1 MSKPRLTFDASA
13 KVKASATTH
22 LQNHIAHVYRDVIE
36 RDGGRVHHSQEVRES
51 LDARRTSWNI
61 SMINTIDP
69 ATGENKF
76 VPATSIEDIS
86 RMAEYL
92 RDKLDRIDRTV
103 RHDNIILRPLIVAIG
118 EEYYPEGWQDF
129 KEGTPE
135 HTAFIEQVKKVN
147 DSMLEFLG
155 DKLGKENIAGY
166 SIHLDEATVQTQVTF
181 MPQYVSEKTG
191 KTLLSQNHYFGKGRN
206 GKELRAL
213 HKDFRVFMKSQGY
226 DVALKSSA
234 RSTESL
240 KGKKYGQQRD
250 LERLHAEV
258 ELKNRED
265 AFNEKVAL
273 YEAQESERTA
283 ELAQLDQDV
292 FELKSQKAKLEEEIS
307 YFTESL
313 SLFEQLEE
321 RNIPRPYWLDIIHR
335 AHTLAEYGERQRVS
349 TINGNR
355 GVAKALAERTS
366 FKPSQVSPYLDK
378 AVELWKADPGYR
390 IVPNSSA
397 DLRRRDSGE
406 VETLDGVQVAGHDSG
421 LSYGR

>member
-22 LQNHIAHVYRDVIE
+22 LKNHLAHVYRDAIE
-36 RDGGRVHHSQEVRES
+36 RDGERVHHSQEVRES

-61 SMINTIDP
+61 SVANVYDP
-69 ATGENKF
+69 KTGKYQLHRMPNKKA
-76 VPATSIEDIS
+76 VDYIEK
-86 RMAEYL
+86 RVHEKL
-92 RDKLDRIDRTV
+92 EELDRSL
-103 RHDNIILRPLIVAIG
+103 RHDNIILRPLIVSMG

-135 HTAFIEQVKKVN
+135 HTAFIERVKKVN
-147 DSMLEFLG
+147 ADMMLFLG
-155 DKLGKENIAGY
+155 KKLGPENILGY

-213 HKDFRVFMKSQGY
+213 HKDFRTHMASKGY
-226 DVALKSSA
+226 DIELKSSA

-250 LERLHAEV
+250 LGRLHAEV

-265 AFNEKVAL
+265 AFNAKVAL

-292 FELKSQKAKLEEEIS
+292 FKLKSQKAKLEEEIS

-335 AHTLAEYGERQRVS
+335 AHMLAEYGERQKVS

-355 GVAKALAERTS
+355 GVANALAERTS

-397 DLRRRDSGE
+397 DLRRRDYGE
-406 VETLDGVQVAGHDSG
+406 VETLDGKVAGRDSG